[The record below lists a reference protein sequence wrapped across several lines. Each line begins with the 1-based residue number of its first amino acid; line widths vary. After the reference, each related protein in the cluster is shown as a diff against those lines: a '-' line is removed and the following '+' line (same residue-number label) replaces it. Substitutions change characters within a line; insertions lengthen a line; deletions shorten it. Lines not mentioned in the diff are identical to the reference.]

1 MINFRTDV
9 LPLKNRLYRIALR
22 ITLHT
27 GEAEDIVQE
36 TMIKAWNHR
45 EELESPSSAE
55 AFCVTVCRNMAL
67 DYVSRKESQNKTLDE
82 QSMDQEDNAASP
94 FQTLSRQ
101 DGLNWVH
108 RLFNRLPEKQRT
120 IMQLRDIEGKPY
132 KEIAALLHISE
143 EQVKINIFR
152 ARQKI
157 KLEFEKIDRYGL

>member
-67 DYVSRKESQNKTLDE
+67 DYVSKKESQNRTLDE
-82 QSMDQEDNAASP
+82 QSMEQEDNTASP

>member
-67 DYVSRKESQNKTLDE
+67 DYVSRKESQNKALDE

-143 EQVKINIFR
+143 DQVKINIFR

>member
-157 KLEFEKIDRYGL
+157 KLEYEKIDRYGL

>member
-55 AFCVTVCRNMAL
+55 AFCVTACRNMAL
-67 DYVSRKESQNKTLDE
+67 DYVSKKESQNKTLDE
-82 QSMDQEDNAASP
+82 QSMEQEDNAASP

-132 KEIAALLHISE
+132 KEIAAILHISE